1 MEFFA
6 FPITQ
11 RQQHGFTLIELM
23 IVVAIIGILASIAI
37 PAYQSYT
44 VRAQVADGLNMAA
57 MAKAPVADSFLDRG
71 IPPANR
77 SLAGMTANAT
87 DTTSSYVTGVQITSG
102 VIAVTFGNRANA
114 QVQGLTLTLTPYE
127 TANLGLVWRCGT
139 APAPVGLNP
148 AGTAGGSPAVYT
160 APTVPDQ
167 YLPSSCRL

>member
-1 MEFFA
+1 M
-6 FPITQ
+6 PTNCPKQ
-11 RQQHGFTLIELM
+11 RGFTLIELM

-37 PAYQSYT
+37 PAYQAYT
-44 VRAQVADGLNMAA
+44 VRAQITDGLNMAA

-87 DTTSSYVTGVQITSG
+87 DTSSNYVTGVQITSG
-102 VIAVTFGNRANA
+102 VISVTFGNRANA
-114 QVQGLTLTLTPYE
+114 QIQGLNITLTPYE

-139 APAPVGLNP
+139 APAPVGLNL
-148 AGTAGGSPAVYT
+148 AGTIGGAPATYS